1 MLLRILA
8 VLRRKSLF
16 AILMLMACLVP
27 RPRLAAAQPTAPPLP
42 ATNPATA
49 KVSSATNAPVV
60 PKPLPGRLALYPTA
74 FRKAAPETLGDLRSM
89 ENYVKSLV
97 ARVSPAVVA
106 VSVGMA
112 GGSGVVISSD
122 GLVLSAA
129 HVCGTPN
136 REVEFTFPDGKTA
149 HGKTL
154 GTNHELDAGL
164 MKITDPGPWPH
175 VPAGELEGA
184 RLGDWVLALG
194 HPGGFDPQRPTVA
207 RLGRI
212 IVLTPRLV
220 QSDCTLLGG
229 DSGGPLFDLS
239 GRVIGIHSR
248 ISESTEEN
256 FHVPISAFLDSWDR
270 LARGDDWGY
279 GEFPARAYIGIWGV
293 DATDGFLLQSV
304 DADSPAS
311 RAGLKAGDIVTRF
324 NNQAITS
331 VTSYQQVLA
340 RTRPGN
346 EVTLRIKR
354 DGKELTL
361 RVTVG
366 SRGRGGGRGRFGR
379 P

>member
-1 MLLRILA
+1 MF
-8 VLRRKSLF
+8 RRKSLLT
-16 AILMLMACLVP
+16 ILMLATCLVP
-27 RPRLAAAQPTAPPLP
+27 RARIAAAQPAAPPQP
-42 ATNPATA
+42 ATIPAIA
-49 KVSSATNAPVV
+49 KAPLTTNALVV
-60 PKPLPGRLALYPTA
+60 ARPLPGKPALFPTA
-74 FRKAAPETLGDLRSM
+74 FRKAAPESLGDLRSM
-89 ENYVKSLV
+89 ENYVKGLI

-112 GGSGVVISSD
+112 GGSGVVISRD

-129 HVCGTPN
+129 HVCGAPN

-164 MKITDPGPWPH
+164 MKISDPGPWPY
-175 VPAGELEGA
+175 VPVGDLEGT

-256 FHVPISAFLDSWDR
+256 FHVPISAFFDSWDR

-279 GEFPARAYIGIWGV
+279 GEFPPRPYIGIWGV
-293 DATDGFLLQSV
+293 DGTNGFLLQSV

-311 RAGLKAGDIVTRF
+311 RAGLKAGDVVTRF
-324 NNQAITS
+324 NNQTIRD
-331 VTSYQQVLA
+331 VLSYQQVLA
-340 RTRPGN
+340 RTRPGS
-346 EVTLRIKR
+346 EATLRVRR
-354 DGKELTL
+354 DGKEMTL

-366 SRGRGGGRGRFGR
+366 SRGRGGRGGFGR